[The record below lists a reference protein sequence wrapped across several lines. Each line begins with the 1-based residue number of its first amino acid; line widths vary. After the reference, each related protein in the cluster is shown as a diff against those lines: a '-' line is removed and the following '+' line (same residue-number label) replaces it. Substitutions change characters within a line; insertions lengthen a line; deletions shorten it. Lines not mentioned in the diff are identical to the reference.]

1 MTNRPQ
7 TIQIFLPTGSP
18 TGVKEAELTN
28 RLLKAMYFP
37 RTAMEDAAK
46 REIAKYTGVYF
57 LFGTDINGENKVY
70 IGEGEDC
77 WERIKSHHRNK
88 DFWTSCV
95 IIATK
100 NNIYTK
106 TEAKYLEHVCLKEAT
121 KAGRYTTDNDT
132 GSKKPSIPETR
143 IYDLEDNFETLKTLL
158 GILGFPLFKKEED
171 LDLKEEDFYYCK
183 GKIAAAKAVLT
194 DEGIWV
200 LKDSIANLVETKTA
214 GKWVK
219 RMRKELIDKG
229 SLIEENGTLKFTKRI
244 LFNSLSAAAAAVL
257 GREAN
262 GWLKWKD
269 KNGKTLDELKR
280 K

>member
-37 RTAMEDAAK
+37 RTAMEDAGK
-46 REIAKYTGVYF
+46 RKVAKYTGVYF
-57 LFGTDINGENKVY
+57 LFGTDDNGADKVY

-77 WERIKSHHRNK
+77 WERIKDHHRK
-88 DFWTSCV
+88 KEFWTEGV

-100 NNIYTK
+100 NDIYTK
-106 TEAKYLEHVCLKEAT
+106 TEAKFLEHLCLKEA
-121 KAGRYTTDNDT
+121 KEIGRYITTNDN

-158 GILGFPLFKKEED
+158 GTLGFPLFRNGEQKETQHTEY
-171 LDLKEEDFYYCK
+171 YYCK
-183 GKIAAAKAVLT
+183 GKEASAKGILT
-194 DEGIWV
+194 DEGIWI
-200 LKDSIANLVETKTA
+200 LKDSVANLNETKSP
-214 GKWVK
+214 GNWVIS
-219 RMRKELIDKG
+219 MRKKLIDTNV
-229 SLIEENGTLKFTKRI
+229 LQEEGNVLKFAKKV
-244 LFNSLSAAAAAVL
+244 LFKSLSGASSVVL
-257 GREAN
+257 GRNSN
-262 GWLKWKD
+262 GWIEWKD